1 MDKTAMIDYLKQ
13 HHNRDLHNDY
23 QEYVLSF
30 DSFVLQTVQLNSVNS
45 DLCDLCDLDP
55 SKLDE
60 YSQLDCDL
68 APPIVVGDGYIID
81 GYHRVRVALESN
93 KSEITAWVGV
103 HG

>member
-1 MDKTAMIDYLKQ
+1 MIDYLKQ
-13 HHNRDLHNDY
+13 HHNHDLHNDY

-45 DLCDLCDLDP
+45 DLCDLDP